1 MKIEDETGGD
11 YYAPMILTTAK
22 VASKPITN
30 NPALSIL
37 ACLVFGSMSRQKK
50 APTTATRHIRKTK
63 IIKLQTIRSILLYFI
78 NSSQA
83 KSAHFNNS

>member
-1 MKIEDETGGD
+1 ML
-11 YYAPMILTTAK
+11 LTTTK
-22 VASKPITN
+22 ITNKPTTN

-63 IIKLQTIRSILLYFI
+63 IIKLQTIHGILLYFI
-78 NSSQA
+78 NLSQA
-83 KSAHFNNS
+83 KTAHFNNS